1 MSVKF
6 YKVDEKGTNPEN
18 PNTKILSIKI
28 TNQCNLT
35 CPYCYTDARKKI
47 YDNEITLE
55 DIKSMIDIIKP
66 ANAIEFTGGEC
77 LTKYDLVVQAK
88 DYALTKTNRLR
99 IATNGTVP
107 INIKDFYPLPKGKSI
122 AFMTSIDGFKEDHEK
137 NRGKGTFEQVLD
149 FSRELISYGFP
160 MGVTSIVPDYYYD
173 NDGYLL
179 HKFHNFLI
187 NFGFKLHV
195 NTRVS
200 QFGRGK
206 NFEEDMELKLKCL
219 ELCEKHKTL
228 GRVCMNCG
236 KTFYNSYQKHKVT
249 NMISVDNYG
258 FVRPYCQ
265 LLEYPLF
272 HYSEYSNEKY
282 IQEII
287 SIMEKYPKFGYWDG
301 VLTLPKRGIEING
314 NRF

>member
-1 MSVKF
+1 MAIDFKNF
-6 YKVDEKGTNPEN
+6 DINETN

-149 FSRELISYGFP
+149 FSRELISYGIP
-160 MGVTSIVPDYYYD
+160 VVVSSIVPEHYYD

-187 NFGFKLHV
+187 NFGFVTHFNAAV
-195 NTRVS
+195 ASV
-200 QFGRGK
+200 GRGI
-206 NFEEDMELKLKCL
+206 NFEEDAKLKFKCL
-219 ELCEKHKTL
+219 NLNRKYKIHSKICISCDHLKNIN
-228 GRVCMNCG
+228 RVPDMVSIDSQG
-236 KTFYNSYQKHKVT
+236 Y
-249 NMISVDNYG
+249 
-258 FVRPYCQ
+258 VRSYCQ
-265 LLEYPLF
+265 MLQHPLF

-282 IQEII
+282 IQEFKKIHNN
-287 SIMEKYPKFGYWDG
+287 
-301 VLTLPKRGIEING
+301 EINYG
-314 NRF
+314 FKNGIFYPLKK